1 MKLKTGLR
9 TGLAIVAAF
18 AAATSLARAQTPAA
32 PPTPADIVFV
42 NGKVFTADDSD
53 HVVQGFAVTGDRFV
67 AAGTDSDVRR
77 YAGPQTRV
85 IDLKGRFVSPGI
97 TDDHFHNEG
106 GGSGVD
112 LSHVR
117 SLGELLTTVANA
129 AAAAPADTVIVS
141 NSDWHEAQLKEQRL
155 PTAEEIEQAAPG
167 KPVVLVRGGH
177 EYILNTSALKK
188 WNVTKDT
195 PVAAGG
201 QISRNDAGELTG
213 ELFDEARSMVT
224 LPRPKPVSMDDILAT
239 QKAVAPYGMTALRIP
254 GSYKGDMIAAYRL
267 MKQAEAEGKLTLRW
281 TVYMPGFSLRSAEAA
296 RKAIESWGTHQGEG
310 DDWVKVDGVKLMV
323 DGGFEGGHL
332 SKPYLEPYGKGGTF
346 TGLTVSPPN
355 AYTEVVRELNSKGWH
370 VITHA
375 VGDAALDEVLDG
387 YAAADKDSSIKGKR
401 WSVEHA
407 FVSRPE
413 QVARLK
419 ALDIAVSA
427 QDHLYLA
434 APVLKKY
441 WGWDIASEVTP
452 VKTYLDAGLL
462 VAGGTDSP
470 VVPFNPF
477 WNLYHMASRDTI
489 SDGVYGE
496 DQKIASRPLL
506 LKLVTLNYAKLIGE
520 EKTRGSIEPGKLADF
535 AVLTDDFLTA
545 RPETIRDM
553 KALST
558 WVGGREVFHAAG
570 YE

>member
-1 MKLKTGLR
+1 MPMNLR
-9 TGLAIVAAF
+9 IALLIATAF
-18 AAATSLARAQTPAA
+18 AATNAAQARTPV
-32 PPTPADIVFV
+32 PADVVFV
-42 NGKVFTADDSD
+42 GGKVFTADEKNR
-53 HVVQGFAVTGDRFV
+53 VVQAFAVTGDRFV
-67 AAGTDSDVRR
+67 AAGSDESVRR
-77 YAGPQTRV
+77 HIGPRTRV
-85 IDLKGRFVSPGI
+85 IDLKGRFVAPGI

-106 GGSGVD
+106 GGPGVD

-117 SLGELLTTVANA
+117 SLGELLMTVANA
-129 AAAAPADTVIVS
+129 AASAPADTVIVS

-155 PTAEEIEQAAPG
+155 PAAEELEQAAPG

-177 EYILNTSALKK
+177 EYILNASALKK
-188 WNVTKDT
+188 WNITKNT
-195 PVAAGG
+195 PVPPGG
-201 QISRNDAGELTG
+201 QISRDASGELTG
-213 ELFDEARSMVT
+213 ELFDEAKALVS
-224 LPRPKPVSMDDILAT
+224 LPRPKPVGMDDILAT
-239 QKAVAPYGMTALRIP
+239 QKAVAPYGITALRIP
-254 GSYKGDMIAAYRL
+254 GSYKGDMIQAYRL

-296 RKAIESWGTHQGEG
+296 RKAIEAWGTHQGEG
-310 DDWVKVDGVKLMV
+310 DDWLKVDGVKLIV

-332 SKPYLEPYGKGGTF
+332 SKPYREPYGKGGTF
-346 TGLTVSPPN
+346 TGLTVSPPD
-355 AYTEVVRELNSKGWH
+355 AYTEVVRELNRKGWH

-375 VGDAALDEVLDG
+375 VGDAALDEVLDA
-387 YAAADKDSSIKGKR
+387 YEAADKDASIKGKR

-419 ALDIAVSA
+419 ALDVAVSA

-441 WGWDIASEVTP
+441 WGWETASEVTP

-496 DQKIASRPLL
+496 DQKIASRTLL
-506 LKLVTLNYAKLIGE
+506 LRLVTINYAKLIGE

-535 AVLTDDFLTA
+535 AVLTDDFLTVKVEA
-545 RPETIRDM
+545 IRDM

-558 WVGGREVFHAAG
+558 WVGGREVYRAPG